1 MPMVARTQYHN
12 VTSREFLAKAWRYL
26 AEDDMLQAS
35 EKGWG
40 AAAQAV
46 KAVAEARGWSH
57 NGHRQLYTTIDR
69 LVKETGDED
78 IRAGFSL
85 AGALHT
91 NFYEGWLSGEA
102 VESHLDRTAALVE
115 KLEALHA

>member
-1 MPMVARTQYHN
+1 MTTRTEYYTATGRHF
-12 VTSREFLAKAWRYL
+12 VEKAGACL
-26 AEDDMLQAS
+26 SDGDLLQAS

-69 LVKETGDED
+69 LANETDD
-78 IRAGFSL
+78 RRLRILFRSADSL
-85 AGALHT
+85 HQ
-91 NFYEGWLSGEA
+91 NFYEGWMSRDS
-102 VESHLDRTAALVE
+102 VEDGLRDVEELVD
-115 KLEALHA
+115 KLHALHI

>member
-1 MPMVARTQYHN
+1 MATRTQYHDA
-12 VTSREFLAKAWRYL
+12 TSREFLAKAWRYL
-26 AEDDMLQAS
+26 AEDDLLQAS

-69 LVKETGDED
+69 LVKETGTED

-91 NFYEGWLSGEA
+91 NFYEGWLSREA
-102 VESHLDRTAALVE
+102 VESHLDRTADLIE
-115 KLEALHA
+115 KARGTQA